1 MLKTLKPEEFNVAV
15 SVQPGAA
22 KRISPK
28 ALTAALGRA
37 RLNVTAGRKRC
48 ATCGESFEPT
58 SNRQQHCTDCTVLA
72 RRLRKREY
80 MREYMRAQR
89 RLLSALAHE
98 EVAPRTSGHWHF
110 KIASDG
116 RPTCWLPTRKKPS
129 GRYVRVPI
137 CGHESALEAMDR
149 CVTGWGDKDSPSKK
163 LQWRDE

>member
-22 KRISPK
+22 KRISP
-28 ALTAALGRA
+28 AAIAAALGRA
-37 RLNVTAGRKRC
+37 RINVTAGRKRC

-58 SNRQQHCTDCTVLA
+58 SNRQQYCSDCTVTA
-72 RRLRKREY
+72 RRTRKREY

-98 EVAPRTSGHWHF
+98 EIAPRTSAHWHF
-110 KIASDG
+110 KVAADG
-116 RPTCWLPTRKKPS
+116 RPTCAIPTLREPT
-129 GRYVRVPI
+129 GRHIRIAVR
-137 CGHESALEAMDR
+137 GHESALEAMDR
-149 CVTGWGDKDSPSKK
+149 CVTGWGDAESPSRK